1 MPGSR
6 TQHLTTHPPKFS
18 LPNQNMGIP
27 HNNELV
33 STEENHSYYNKD
45 LKGQEGRGLVKSIE
59 WMEWVNYLMGST
71 VSCGEA

>member
-1 MPGSR
+1 
-6 TQHLTTHPPKFS
+6 
-18 LPNQNMGIP
+18 MGIS

-33 STEENHSYYNKD
+33 PTEENHNYYNKD

-59 WMEWVNYLMGST
+59 SMEWMNYLIGLT